1 MSGSIGADRIQRS
14 AVQSTVDFFEKK
26 VLSKFPGYKSSKIT
40 GSYNTGVKKDHG
52 DVDLAVFVEGE
63 EAKKVRKELKA
74 FFESQPDDL
83 TVPFRTGTNKGKK
96 AQMYGNIVTCQVP
109 IQGFEG
115 MTVQVDCV
123 VVLSEKE
130 QQYQKSFLDLPAS
143 KQVLLTGI
151 VRVILQE
158 ENPEKVFARM
168 GIKKL
173 PELDKNQEFEFVLS
187 SAGLSLRKITYG
199 DDYKEVKREE
209 VWRSHDWDDVQKLL
223 QDYDLEQDYDA
234 LLHDVSQKLQ
244 DPRSKRRVLGIMKS
258 MVNIGP
264 GEKGTPKGDEKER
277 SIQVAQNKLGAL
289 EEISEETSK
298 GVIALYGGGFKPPH
312 KAHFA
317 NAQKLASKADK
328 LIIFI
333 GPKVREGVPITAD
346 QSKEIWDIYR
356 NYINIP
362 VEVQISAK
370 APITDIYGLIGNEEL
385 RDTKFIIGKS
395 EGVDEDKKW
404 AYFNKNKDKYPNVT
418 LKTLPTIA
426 DKEDKKFSAST
437 LRKSIEIIKKG
448 TWMPGCLDRDDF
460 RKVLEILIEPL
471 EQKAIEEEMKAGI
484 GNIIDSAVRGVVG
497 DKQVVKEHIAPAATV
512 SAEGRDKL
520 VKLYQQLE
528 ATVPSDLFSVEFKQN
543 GIIIRLSDQAP
554 GNTADFTSKER
565 QYSLLE
571 GEGQS
576 FDYVPYMV
584 SFLKFLQDQG
594 YKIQPLP
601 EIVLSKEKQEG
612 GILQA
617 KTGHYDPGK
626 GILTVYG
633 AGRDPKD
640 VLRSFAHETYHHIQC
655 LEGRIGAVQTES
667 ISDSK
672 ELEELES
679 EAYQKGNIL
688 FRKWTEQENK
698 KGYGRKSTQ
707 ERV

>member
-40 GSYNTGVKKDHG
+40 GSYNTGIKKDHG

-74 FFESQPDDL
+74 FFESQPDDI

-199 DDYKEVKREE
+199 DDYKEVKSKREE

-223 QDYDLEQDYDA
+223 QGYDLEQDYDA
-234 LLHDVSQKLQ
+234 LLHDISQKLQ

-258 MVNIGP
+258 MVNVGP

-346 QSKEIWDIYR
+346 QSKEIWNIYR
-356 NYINIP
+356 NYISIP
-362 VEVQISAK
+362 VEVRISSK
-370 APITDIYGLIGNEEL
+370 APITDIYNLIGNEEL
-385 RDTKFIIGKS
+385 QDTQFIIGKS
-395 EGVDEDKKW
+395 EGVEEDKKW
-404 AYFNKNKDKYPNVT
+404 AYFNKNKDKYPNVV

-426 DKEDKKFSAST
+426 DKEDKKFSATT

-448 TWMPGCLDRDDF
+448 TWMPDCLSREDF
-460 RKVLEILIEPL
+460 KDVLDILLEPL
-471 EQKAIEEEMKAGI
+471 EQKAIEEEIRTKMESI
-484 GNIIDSAVRGVVG
+484 LTDTVHRAVTPL
-497 DKQVVKEHIAPAATV
+497 KENIAPSATV
-512 SAEGRDKL
+512 SAEGRDRL

-528 ATVPSDLFSVEFKQN
+528 KIVPSNLFVVNFRQN
-543 GIIIRLSDQAP
+543 GIIIKLSDEAP

-571 GEGQS
+571 SESVGV
-576 FDYVPYMV
+576 DYVPYMV
-584 SFLKFLQDQG
+584 SFLRFLQDQG
-594 YKIQPLP
+594 QQIEPLP
-601 EIVLSKEKQEG
+601 EIVLNKEKQTG
-612 GILQA
+612 DILTN
-617 KTGHYDPGK
+617 KTGDYQPGK
-626 GILTVYG
+626 GILTVYS
-633 AGRDPKD
+633 AGRGPKD
-640 VLRSFAHETYHHIQC
+640 VLRSFAHEMVHHIQC
-655 LEGRIGAVQTES
+655 LEGRLGNVASES
-667 ISDSK
+667 VTDSK
-672 ELEELES
+672 ELEMLEE

-698 KGYGRKSTQ
+698 KSYGRKSTQ
-707 ERV
+707 KRI